1 MAHELAL
8 LPPVQGLSFDEPT
21 HEYSI
26 EHRHLGRLVIPS
38 VSQVMQA
45 TGAKCM
51 NYSAW
56 RQSLLRRGTCDTEA
70 NADNYMEQ
78 YRKYRAQ
85 VGTQFHYEAAAHIFQ
100 GTTYSGPTTDMS
112 ESRAMYQ
119 RWAQDFYPRIGKVL
133 LIEQPMLH
141 RQYMYC
147 GTPDLLAEVAGELV
161 LVDWKTQQA
170 GREKVR
176 AEWLLQIGAY
186 ARLIGHTYQI
196 ELRKASM
203 VIVTTDG
210 IRAQPYNYA
219 DIQQGWQRFAG
230 FLVEYHALQAKLGSL
245 PHHIALTKMEHLF
258 Q

>member
-26 EHRHLGRLVIPS
+26 EHRHLSRLVIPS

-56 RQSLLRRGTCDTEA
+56 RQSLLRKGICESEA
-70 NADNYMEQ
+70 DADAYMEQ
-78 YRKYRAQ
+78 HREHRAQ
-85 VGTQFHYEAAAHIFQ
+85 VGTDFHHL
-100 GTTYSGPTTDMS
+100 S
-112 ESRAMYQ
+112 ESELLGTKCRVVEEESIEMLGAW
-119 RWAQDFYPRIGKVL
+119 REEFLPHIGKVL

-147 GTPDLLAEVAGELV
+147 GTPDLLAEIDGELM

-170 GREKVR
+170 GKEKVR
-176 AEWLLQIGAY
+176 TEWQLQIGAY

-196 ELRKASM
+196 ELRKAAM

-210 IRAQPYNYA
+210 VRAQSYNYA

-230 FLVEYHALQAKLGSL
+230 FLAEYHALQAKLGSL